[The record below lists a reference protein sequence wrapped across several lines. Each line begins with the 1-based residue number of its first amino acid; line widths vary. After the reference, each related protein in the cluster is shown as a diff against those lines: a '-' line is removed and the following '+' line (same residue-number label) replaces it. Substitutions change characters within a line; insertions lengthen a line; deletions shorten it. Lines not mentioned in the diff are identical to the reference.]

1 MSIVRRCIWLAEYI
15 DRAGDGDPHGLLW
28 QIMGDI
34 KDIAGFLEKLDDR
47 YFTVD
52 ICSIPVVDMER
63 AEYRELFDD
72 LFERM
77 EQYRPDDA
85 GIFTECLLPY
95 EFTRLSTG
103 EYQYA
108 KVLGGME
115 DYLKLSSSGRTN
127 RGPWHTD
134 TPLC

>member
-1 MSIVRRCIWLAEYI
+1 
-15 DRAGDGDPHGLLW
+15 
-28 QIMGDI
+28 
-34 KDIAGFLEKLDDR
+34 
-47 YFTVD
+47 
-52 ICSIPVVDMER
+52 
-63 AEYRELFDD
+63 
-72 LFERM
+72 M

-127 RGPWHTD
+127 RGLDKIILMDEPEAYMHPELARQFIARMLGIVEKYQGPSTIQIILSTHSPFMLSD
-134 TPLC
+134 VLPEEITRLTIDRGDRKCSGKERVG

>member
-1 MSIVRRCIWLAEYI
+1 
-15 DRAGDGDPHGLLW
+15 
-28 QIMGDI
+28 
-34 KDIAGFLEKLDDR
+34 
-47 YFTVD
+47 
-52 ICSIPVVDMER
+52 MER
-63 AEYRELFDD
+63 PEYRELFDD

-127 RGPWHTD
+127 RGLDKIILMDEPEAYMHPELARQFIARMLKIVEKYQGD
-134 TPLC
+134 RKSVV